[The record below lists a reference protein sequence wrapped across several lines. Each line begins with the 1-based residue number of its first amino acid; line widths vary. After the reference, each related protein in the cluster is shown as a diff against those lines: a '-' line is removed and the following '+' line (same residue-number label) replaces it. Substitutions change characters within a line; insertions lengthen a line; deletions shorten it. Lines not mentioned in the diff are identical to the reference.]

1 MTENV
6 LAEDKYRKSALSKF
20 LFLFFFSFF
29 FFFFEKSSLKFS
41 VCPLRMNRLKA
52 CM

>member
-6 LAEDKYRKSALSKF
+6 LAEDKYGKSALSKF
-20 LFLFFFSFF
+20 LFL

>member
-20 LFLFFFSFF
+20 L